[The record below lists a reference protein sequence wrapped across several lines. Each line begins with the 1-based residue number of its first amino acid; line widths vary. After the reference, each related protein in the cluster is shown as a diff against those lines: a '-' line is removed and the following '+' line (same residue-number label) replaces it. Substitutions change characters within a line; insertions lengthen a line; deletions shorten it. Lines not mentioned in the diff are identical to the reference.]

1 MMTNDVAAKEDFVA
15 EDGKHVH
22 ENVLCKFV
30 SRDALVYGLKK
41 GYLKKCECGNF
52 LVKTEY
58 WAMGSS
64 VIGSPLTVFFGE
76 GT

>member
-1 MMTNDVAAKEDFVA
+1 MMSNNVATKEEV
-15 EDGKHVH
+15 GKHVH

-41 GYLKKCECGNF
+41 GYVTRCDCGRF
-52 LVKTEY
+52 LVKIEY

-64 VIGSPLTVFFGE
+64 VTGAPLTVFFE
-76 GT
+76 